1 MKSHAVRGTAA
12 PVLALLL
19 VAGSAAPASAGDAA
33 AQLGSLIKR
42 GQQLRDIRMSDDEE
56 QRLGAA
62 VSEKIRA
69 RYGVVQDPAIH
80 KYVTLVGTLLTQ
92 ASSRPDLDWRFI
104 VLDTD
109 GVNALAAPGGY
120 IHITRGA
127 LSLMKDEAELAGV
140 LGHEVIHV
148 TEKHTIRAI
157 QKGKTMQLAADETL
171 GDRAVFNQL
180 VDRAT
185 DVVMAG
191 FGRSE
196 ELESDQEGV
205 VLANTVGYQ
214 PAGLSR
220 FLQMLADRNKASTEK
235 QGLFASHPEMK
246 ERLDRLAKT
255 IDSKKLDAAADV
267 QARFRS
273 HVTYTPVSL
282 AAIATVE
289 EGAAGLAGGGSG
301 DDGKQEEQAKEEEPK
316 KKRGFGLSRLAAPVT
331 GRERRSA
338 ENTASAGSRGVDTE
352 RSARGGTNPAPV
364 PLTVTAAE
372 LTAFR
377 KDGGLN

>member
-1 MKSHAVRGTAA
+1 MKSHAVRGMGA
-12 PVLALLL
+12 PMLALLL
-19 VAGSAAPASAGDAA
+19 VAGTAAPALAGDAA
-33 AQLGSLIKR
+33 GQLGSIIKR
-42 GQQLRDIRMSDDEE
+42 GQQLRDIQMTDEE
-56 QRLGAA
+56 EQQLGAA
-62 VSEKIRA
+62 VSERIRA

-80 KYVTLVGTLLTQ
+80 TYVTLVGTLLAQ
-92 ASSRPDLDWRFI
+92 ASDRPDLDWRFI

-127 LSLMKDEAELAGV
+127 LSLMKDEAALAGV

-171 GDRAVFNQL
+171 GDRAVFNRL

-196 ELESDQEGV
+196 ELESDQKGV

-220 FLQMLADRNKASTEK
+220 FLQTLADRNKASTEK

-246 ERLDRLAKT
+246 ERLEKLAKT
-255 IDSKKLDAAADV
+255 IESKKLNAAADV

-273 HVTYTPVSL
+273 HVTYEPVPL
-282 AAIATVE
+282 TAIATVE
-289 EGAAGLAGGGSG
+289 EGSAGLAGGGSG
-301 DDGKQEEQAKEEEPK
+301 GGKQEEQAKKEEEPK
-316 KKRGFGLSRLAAPVT
+316 KKRGFGLARLTAPLT
-331 GRERRSA
+331 GGERRSA
-338 ENTASAGSRGVDTE
+338 ENTASTGSRGVDTE
-352 RSARGGTNPAPV
+352 RNARGGSNPAPV
-364 PLTVTAAE
+364 PVTVTAAE

-377 KDGGLN
+377 KEGGLN